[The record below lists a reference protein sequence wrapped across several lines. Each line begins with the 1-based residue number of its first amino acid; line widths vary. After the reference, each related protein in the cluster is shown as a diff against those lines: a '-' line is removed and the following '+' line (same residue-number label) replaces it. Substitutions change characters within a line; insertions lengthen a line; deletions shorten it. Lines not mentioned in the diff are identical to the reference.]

1 MKPNEAKER
10 KRMDNSKIHEAL
22 MAVQS
27 ELKAPKG
34 QMNKFGGYKYRSC
47 EDILEAV
54 KPILKAHS
62 LVLRLSD
69 KPVIVD
75 SWHYIEAT
83 ATVESQDGATYTVT
97 AYAREPEF
105 KKGMDDSQ
113 ITGTASSYARKYALN
128 GLFCIDDTKDA
139 DTDEYQKQTT
149 SRSNKPEQKQTEA
162 ETIPHAL
169 AAESSCSLFS
179 TTTAQSLRWKLQEA
193 RKNALGASCVG
204 TVHRNSRRRAKQ
216 CSTLSQFRGVWFTR
230 LKLRSRS
237 LARMF
242 ARSALLVTVR
252 VAVRRKPT
260 SSTAPHLVIRH
271 CSFPSG
277 SRRVA

>member
-1 MKPNEAKER
+1 
-10 KRMDNSKIHEAL
+10 MDNSKIHEAL

-54 KPILKAHS
+54 KPILKTHG

-83 ATVESQDGATYTVT
+83 ATVESDDGATYTVT

-149 SRSNKPEQKQTEA
+149 RGASKPTKPVQQEEIPPCACCGKPLRSVQYNNRTVTPLEVKRSTEKRFGRVLCWDCAQKQPKE
-162 ETIPHAL
+162 
-169 AAESSCSLFS
+169 
-179 TTTAQSLRWKLQEA
+179 
-193 RKNALGASCVG
+193 G
-204 TVHRNSRRRAKQ
+204 
-216 CSTLSQFRGVWFTR
+216 
-230 LKLRSRS
+230 
-237 LARMF
+237 
-242 ARSALLVTVR
+242 
-252 VAVRRKPT
+252 
-260 SSTAPHLVIRH
+260 
-271 CSFPSG
+271 
-277 SRRVA
+277 